1 MDDTHTSEAVVL
13 RYYEALNHHDWAG
26 IAALVAPNYR
36 HHSNG
41 TLFTFD
47 EFRARTAWLM
57 NGIHDLEVE
66 CLAVVHHGDDV
77 AVRWV
82 ARGRHRGSLNGER
95 PTARDVEFP
104 GITMFHVEKGLV
116 VEDWQ
121 AFDERHLYVQLSPFS
136 AFG

>member
-1 MDDTHTSEAVVL
+1 MDELRTPEAVVL
-13 RYYEALNHHDWAG
+13 SYYDALNRHDWAG
-26 IAALVAPNYR
+26 LEALVGPGYL

-41 TLFTFD
+41 VRFTFD

-66 CLAVVHHGDDV
+66 CLAVVHDGDDV
-77 AVRWV
+77 AVRWI
-82 ARGRHRGSLNGER
+82 ARGGHHGSLNGER
-95 PTARDVEFP
+95 PTARDVEIP
-104 GITMFHVEKGLV
+104 GITMFHVEDGLV